1 MHRERIATCQLTCLQ
16 ATMFHSYV
24 SGVENAPPQS
34 CIPVEN
40 APPPSCI
47 PEENAPPP
55 SCTRTQCWSRRM
67 CYKKSGRHYSCMV
80 RVTREGQCEML
91 AGIKNRM
98 RNALNMHRE
107 RIATCQLTC
116 LQATMFHSYV
126 TGVENAPPQ
135 SRIPVENAPP
145 PSCTPEGNAPPP
157 SCIPGENPPPL
168 SCIPVEN
175 APPPSR
181 IPAENAPPPSCIR
194 TQCWS
199 RDMRYKKS
207 GRHYS
212 CMGRVS
218 IER

>member
-157 SCIPGENPPPL
+157 S
-168 SCIPVEN
+168 
-175 APPPSR
+175 
-181 IPAENAPPPSCIR
+181 R
-194 TQCWS
+194 TRTPCWS
-199 RDMRYKKS
+199 RRMCYNKS

-212 CMGRVS
+212 CMVRVTREGKCEMLAR
-218 IER
+218 IKNRMRNALNIHRERIATCQLTLSPG

>member
-55 SCTRTQCWSRRM
+55 SCTRTQCRSRRM
-67 CYKKSGRHYSCMV
+67 SYKKSGRHYSCMV

-91 AGIKNRM
+91 ARIKNRM

-107 RIATCQLTC
+107 RIATCQLT
-116 LQATMFHSYV
+116 LSPGYDV
-126 TGVENAPPQ
+126 PLLRLQ
-135 SRIPVENAPP
+135 SRECATAILYTSRECSTAILYTRRECSTAIVYTYPVLE
-145 PSCTPEGNAPPP
+145 
-157 SCIPGENPPPL
+157 PGDAL
-168 SCIPVEN
+168 
-175 APPPSR
+175 
-181 IPAENAPPPSCIR
+181 
-194 TQCWS
+194 
-199 RDMRYKKS
+199 
-207 GRHYS
+207 
-212 CMGRVS
+212 
-218 IER
+218 